1 MITILIIGILV
12 IVTLKYI
19 KLVKYTLILNELQMA
34 IYEYLEKQEN
44 ALNTLTRDFR
54 LLQLEKKSKTKSATK
69 KVTK

>member
-1 MITILIIGILV
+1 MITILIIGILA

-19 KLVKYTLILNELQMA
+19 RLVKYTLILNELQMA

-69 KVTK
+69 KATK